1 MSFGISRSRRLAYVR
16 MAAIF
21 IAVVGV
27 AFPPAQAQ
35 TRKADSDGTLDL
47 DTFEIVTTGTRTQ
60 RLATDL
66 PIRTEV
72 LAPDFF
78 RAAGAR
84 DLGAA
89 LEYLPGVRSEA
100 NCQNCGTAEIKML
113 GLGAGYNR
121 LLFDGQP
128 LFSGLAAVY
137 GIEQIPTAFIERIEV
152 IKGGA
157 SSLYGPGAVAGVI
170 NILPKE
176 PVTNHQHYDTS
187 FESMDGE
194 SLLSASALSAHVSE
208 SGDLAYSFYGQ
219 FNDSGAVD
227 LNDDGFSDITEKEFT
242 NLGLNSW
249 FYPNDTGKLSLN
261 YAYSAEQRR
270 GGDRFD
276 LVAHEAQ
283 ITEELDH
290 TWHRGG
296 IAWDGSNDADLVYH
310 LGASFS
316 YVERDSYY
324 GGVGAVPLPGYAG
337 HDPVEYA
344 EALEESRLLYGYTD
358 TLRSYFDTLF
368 THSMGDHYVSYG
380 AQYQVDE
387 VFDEKRDQSNRP
399 LRSDGGVA
407 NIKGEDPIVD
417 DSYSDLGFFLQDE
430 WMPAP
435 DFTMISGVRADKHSD
450 LDDWV
455 LSPRLAVRRTTD
467 EAFTWR
473 ASVATGF
480 RAPEIFD
487 EDFHIEI
494 LDDPTRTRNAP
505 DLEEES
511 SISFSTGFV
520 WTPPSGENNWQVDGE
535 VFRTELRDT
544 FFVSD
549 VVREDVNGNPF
560 KERTNSGGSRIQG
573 FELNSAHRLSDRWSF
588 EYGLTY
594 LDAQF
599 DEEQE
604 ILPGVFEGSFLE
616 TPDWSGVA
624 LLRYEN
630 EDFADF
636 FLGIVYTGPM
646 KVAREGEGTLNRS
659 TDHFFVV
666 DLTFTKHLHFEVR
679 GKTWH
684 VDLMAGVK
692 NIFDERQGDLT
703 AGPERDTT
711 YFYGPRFPRSF
722 VMSAGIEL

>member
-1 MSFGISRSRRLAYVR
+1 MEWSKKLMSSRLFKVTVLILGP
-16 MAAIF
+16 MLL
-21 IAVVGV
+21 
-27 AFPPAQAQ
+27 QARGQ
-35 TRKADSDGTLDL
+35 RADADGTMDL
-47 DTFEIVTTGTRTQ
+47 DTFEIVTTGTRTE

-72 LAPDFF
+72 LSPDFF
-78 RAAGAR
+78 SAAGAR
-84 DLGAA
+84 NLGAA

-152 IKGGA
+152 VKGGA

-176 PVTNHQHYDTS
+176 PVTNLQHFDAS
-187 FESMDGE
+187 FESVKRE
-194 SLLSASALSAHVSE
+194 SSFSTSFLNAQVSE
-208 SGDLAYSFYGQ
+208 SGDTAYSVYGQ
-219 FNDSGAVD
+219 FNDSAAVD
-227 LNDDGFSDITEKEFT
+227 LNDDGFSDITEKRFS
-242 NLGLNSW
+242 NLGLNGW
-249 FYPNDTGKLSLN
+249 FYPTDTGKLSLN
-261 YAYSAEQRR
+261 YAYSEEDRR
-270 GGDRFD
+270 GGDRLD

-290 TWHRGG
+290 VWYRGG

-324 GGVGAVPLPGYAG
+324 GGVGSVPLPGYAG
-337 HDPVEYA
+337 YDPLVYG
-344 EALEESRLLYGYTD
+344 EALEKSRLLYGYTD

-368 THSMGDHYVSYG
+368 THSVGDHYISYG
-380 AQYQVDE
+380 AQYQVDD
-387 VFDEKRDQSNRP
+387 VFDEKEDDLGRS
-399 LRSDGGVA
+399 LRTDGSQA
-407 NIKGEDPIVD
+407 SFRGEDPIAD

-435 DFTMISGVRADKHSD
+435 DFTLISGIRADKHSD
-450 LDDWV
+450 LSDWV
-455 LSPRLAVRRTTD
+455 YSPRLALRHTVD
-467 EAFTWR
+467 EALTWR

-494 LDDPTRTRNAP
+494 LDDPTRTRGAV

-511 SISFSTGFV
+511 SVSFATGFV
-520 WTPPSGENNWQVDGE
+520 WTPQWSENNWQVDGE

-549 VVREDVNGNPF
+549 VVQIDADGNAF
-560 KERTNSGGSRIQG
+560 KERTNAGGSRIQG
-573 FELNSAHRLSDRWSF
+573 FEINSTHRLSDRWSL

-594 LDAQF
+594 LDARF
-599 DEEQE
+599 DDAQE
-604 ILPGVFEGSFLE
+604 VLPGILESDFLE

-630 EDFADF
+630 EALADF
-636 FLGIVYTGPM
+636 FLGVVYTGPM
-646 KVAREGEGTLNRS
+646 KVAWEGEGVLNQS

-666 DLTFTKHLHFEVR
+666 DLTFTKHIDFDVG
-679 GKTWH
+679 GKTLH

-692 NIFDERQGDLT
+692 NLFDERQKDLPS
-703 AGPERDTT
+703 GPDRDST

-722 VMSAGIEL
+722 VVSAGIEM